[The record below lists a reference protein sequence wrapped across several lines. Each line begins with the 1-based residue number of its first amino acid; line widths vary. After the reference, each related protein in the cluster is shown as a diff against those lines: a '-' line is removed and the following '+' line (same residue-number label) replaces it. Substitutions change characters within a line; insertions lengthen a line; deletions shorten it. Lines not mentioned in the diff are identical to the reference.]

1 MMPVAPRYLVAASS
15 DQGHVRGNNEDRVY
29 ADETRGFFLVV
40 DGMGGHEAG
49 EHAAEIALERIRAR
63 LERQTGSVEQRI
75 REAITLANNA
85 ILKATEDEP
94 KWKGMACVLTL
105 AVIENGDAVIG
116 HVGDSRLYRI
126 KRGVIEKI
134 THDHSPVGE
143 LEDNG
148 AISETEA
155 MQHPRRNEVF
165 RDVGSEE
172 RTPDDA
178 DFIEIRRIPFE
189 TDSALLLCSDG
200 LSDAISSRSILRII
214 EQNAGDRWTTIRN
227 LIDAANE
234 VGKDNVSAILVE
246 GERFAASYAPSK
258 PTLVTTSTQPKLV
271 IVPPPPQRTPWY
283 RSAPA
288 WFVAGV
294 LVGGFILWG
303 VYEMKPD
310 KPDAPPPPQ
319 TLNVVPPETISDAL
333 LKARPGDTVVVTPG
347 TYIETVHLRDGIDL
361 IAQTPHEAIID
372 GAITASGIQRARVEG
387 FQLRAH
393 EIGIA
398 VKDSDLTLIR
408 DEVTGAHTAAIEIE
422 GASHGAL
429 IACRIHDNAGPGIV
443 VKGTAAP
450 LIETNLIIANK
461 PGIQIEPAAQP
472 RITGNTLLNNGPEAI
487 WLPHADP
494 ALATQNYFPDRRPKF
509 RLTQ

>member
-15 DQGHVRGNNEDRVY
+15 DQGVVRGNNEDRVY
-29 ADETRGFFLVV
+29 ADEARGFFLVV

-49 EHAAEIALERIRAR
+49 EHAADIALERIRAR
-63 LERQTGSVEQRI
+63 LERQTGGIEQRI

-85 ILKATEDEP
+85 ILKAAEDEP
-94 KWKGMACVLTL
+94 NWKGMACVLTL

-126 KRGVIEKI
+126 KRGVIDKI

-165 RDVGSEE
+165 RDVGSAE
-172 RTPDDA
+172 RTPDDD

-189 TDSALLLCSDG
+189 PDSALLLCSDG
-200 LSDAISSRSILRII
+200 LSDAISSRSILRIV
-214 EQNAGDRWTTIRN
+214 EQNAGDRWTAVRN

-258 PTLVTTSTQPKLV
+258 PTLVTSTTHPKLSV
-271 IVPPPPQRTPWY
+271 VPTPQRVPWY

-288 WFVAGV
+288 WFLYGV
-294 LVGGFILWG
+294 LAGGLVLWG
-303 VYEMKPD
+303 VDELKPEA
-310 KPDAPPPPQ
+310 PDAPLPPQ
-319 TLNVVPPETISDAL
+319 ILAVAPPQTISDAL
-333 LKARPGDTVVVTPG
+333 QKARPGDTVVVTPG
-347 TYIETVHLRDGIDL
+347 TYIEAVHLRDGIDL

-372 GAITASGIQRARVEG
+372 GSVTASGIQKVRFEG
-387 FQLRAH
+387 FQVRAH
-393 EIGIA
+393 DIGVAI
-398 VKDSDLTLIR
+398 KDSDVTLMR
-408 DEVTGAHTAAIEIE
+408 DEISGARTAAVLIE
-422 GASHGAL
+422 GASHGSL
-429 IACRIHDNAGPGIV
+429 VACRIHDNAGAGID

-450 LIETNLIIANK
+450 LIETNLIFANK
-461 PGIQIEPAAQP
+461 PGIQIELAAQP
-472 RITGNTLLNNGPEAI
+472 RITGNTLLNNGPEPI
-487 WLPHADP
+487 WLPHPDP
-494 ALATQNYFPDRRPKF
+494 SLVPQNYFPDRRPKL
-509 RLTQ
+509 RITQ